1 MYRSCINRLCI
12 DYVKIIKLLNGQNV
26 SYKSLVRQIPQPFDG
41 ESVLSV
47 FSANIEP
54 CQRIWEQRS
63 FNPWLMN
70 RRIMR
75 YVDIAIVG
83 SWTSMRKGHVQ
94 RIHSSTCNHRCNW
107 WPTCMA
113 IDFPIFSH
121 PFYMIC
127 LLNIG
132 YSRYPHVWRVYP
144 KHLSL
149 AVSFLECLPGD
160 ASMWSPW
167 SFRDPGR
174 IIQKSGRNPP
184 EILEGYFHYIF
195 RNLKDLLSLI

>member
-12 DYVKIIKLLNGQNV
+12 DYVKVIKLLNGHNV

-75 YVDIAIVG
+75 CVDIAIVW

-113 IDFPIFSH
+113 IDVPIFSH

-149 AVSFLECLPGD
+149 AVSLSR
-160 ASMWSPW
+160 SM
-167 SFRDPGR
+167 
-174 IIQKSGRNPP
+174 
-184 EILEGYFHYIF
+184 ILHTYAIWRVGICTYAV
-195 RNLKDLLSLI
+195 NVSLYVHCYYYDDDDDDDDDDDFD